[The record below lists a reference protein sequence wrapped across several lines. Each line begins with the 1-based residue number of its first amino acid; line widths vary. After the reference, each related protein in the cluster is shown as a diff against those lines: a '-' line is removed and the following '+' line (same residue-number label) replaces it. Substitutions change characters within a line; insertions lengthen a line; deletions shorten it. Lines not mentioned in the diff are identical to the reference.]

1 MRCSPWP
8 SISPAG
14 PSWSR
19 ASIPARRCGRSRNSP
34 PAPAM
39 SGWWGDR
46 WPTSRRKARTSTW
59 RRWSARTA
67 GRPASSSAP
76 PSASAGSSAAPPTD
90 NWTTSPPTPS
100 PTSRRSIGKPI
111 RSASWPATAPPERIN
126 GKGRVMKALV
136 TGSTGFVGAAVTR
149 CLLEHGVDV
158 RALVRR
164 DSDLRNLEGLKV
176 EQAYGDLRDVASL
189 RQALAGCRHLYHV
202 AALYALWAPD
212 PQTFYDTNVTGTRN
226 LMAAARDSSVERIV
240 YTSPIGAI
248 GLPPGGGPGTED
260 TPVSLEQMVGHYKRS
275 KFLAEQEVRTLARA
289 GLPVVI
295 VNPSAPVGAHD
306 IKPTPTG
313 QVIVD
318 FMKGRMPAYIE
329 TGMNLVDVDDVAAG
343 HLLAMEKGRIGERY
357 ILGNRNLMLREVFA
371 ILSRLTGVPAP
382 TLKLPRWSILPL
394 AYANQWLADYVTH
407 RPPRIPLEGVKMAK
421 YVMHYDCSKALRE
434 LGLPQTPVEVAL
446 EKAVRWFRDHRYA

>member
-1 MRCSPWP
+1 MSWARERSSGRTPTRMP
-8 SISPAG
+8 PAG
-14 PSWSR
+14 RRPTRRSSAWTVPASW
-19 ASIPARRCGRSRNSP
+19 PRNASP
-34 PAPAM
+34 P
-39 SGWWGDR
+39 
-46 WPTSRRKARTSTW
+46 
-59 RRWSARTA
+59 
-67 GRPASSSAP
+67 
-76 PSASAGSSAAPPTD
+76 
-90 NWTTSPPTPS
+90 PS
-100 PTSRRSIGKPI
+100 PTSRTSIGKPI
-111 RSASWPATAPPERIN
+111 HSASWPATSPPERIN
-126 GKGRVMKALV
+126 GKGRVLARLGRVGATVMKALV

-158 RALVRR
+158 RVLVRR

-212 PQTFYDTNVTGTRN
+212 PQIFYDTNVTGTRN
-226 LMAAARDSSVERIV
+226 LMEAARNSGVERIV
-240 YTSPIGAI
+240 YTSTIGAI
-248 GLPPGGGPGTED
+248 GLPPGGGPGAED

-421 YVMHYDCSKALRE
+421 YVMHYDCSKAMRE